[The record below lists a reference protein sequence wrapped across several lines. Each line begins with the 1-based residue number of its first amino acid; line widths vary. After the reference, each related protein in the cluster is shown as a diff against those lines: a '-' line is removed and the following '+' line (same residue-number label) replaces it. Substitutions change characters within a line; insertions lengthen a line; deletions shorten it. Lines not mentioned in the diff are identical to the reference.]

1 MTAQAYK
8 THEDL
13 LVELEQN
20 REFQRAFRQQ
30 EPYYAVAREVL
41 NHRNELGLTQ
51 KELAERAQTYQSRIS
66 KIESAELDVRLSTLI
81 EIAEALYTR
90 VDIRLV
96 KVDEF
101 DERVYQALFRTSA
114 TAAPCA
120 QPCGFTATIKSD
132 MVFA

>member
-1 MTAQAYK
+1 M
-8 THEDL
+8 
-13 LVELEQN
+13 EQN
-20 REFQRAFRQQ
+20 KEFQRAYRQQ

-51 KELAERAQTYQSRIS
+51 KELAERAQTHQSRIS
-66 KIESAELDVRLSTLI
+66 KIESAELDLRLSTLI
-81 EIAEALYTR
+81 EIAEALHTR

-101 DERVYQALFRTSA
+101 DEGDYQALFPISV

-120 QPCGFTATIKSD
+120 QPCGSMATITSN

>member
-20 REFQRAFRQQ
+20 KEFQRAYRQQ
-30 EPYYAVAREVL
+30 EPYYAVAREIL

-51 KELAERAQTYQSRIS
+51 KELAERAQTHQSRIS

-81 EIAEALYTR
+81 EIAEALHTR

-101 DERVYQALFRTSA
+101 DERDYQTLFPISA
-114 TAAPCA
+114 TAASCA
-120 QPCGFTATIKSD
+120 QPCGSTATIVSN